1 MKIILTQNV
10 PNLGMKNEI
19 KEVQDGYAKNYLFKN
34 KLAVLATESRIKQV
48 QKQQALQE
56 KKLLE
61 QQNVY
66 KEMAKQIEAIDF
78 IEVELNVAKEGG
90 ESFEAVKAETIRDI
104 LKNKYQ
110 IVLDENVKIHF
121 DNKIKEKGDYEI
133 SIKFPFGITSPL
145 KLKAIEKLNNIH

>member
-90 ESFEAVKAETIRDI
+90 ESFEAVKAETIQDI

-110 IVLDENVKIHF
+110 IVLDENVKIQF

-133 SIKFPFGITSPL
+133 SIKFPFGIISPL
-145 KLKAIEKLNNIH
+145 KVRVIEKIK

>member
-90 ESFEAVKAETIRDI
+90 ESFEDYGFE
-104 LKNKYQ
+104 
-110 IVLDENVKIHF
+110 ENW
-121 DNKIKEKGDYEI
+121 N
-133 SIKFPFGITSPL
+133 
-145 KLKAIEKLNNIH
+145 